1 MRLLIGG
8 GLLVLL
14 GLYTATFAAVSIRLL
29 FAGEEDQSQPL
40 NTVWGD
46 Q

>member
-1 MRLLIGG
+1 MSGTGNRNFCLLI
-8 GLLVLL
+8 LDAMVRL
-14 GLYTATFAAVSIRLL
+14 RLL